1 MDVHKQTERLRMNK
15 DKIVFEI
22 GDCVYCSYY
31 KIKGI
36 ITKIEDRHITIE
48 YNKGKE
54 CVTAVFIKSSNSV
67 LPFYLQMVAK
77 KKDIKLITSEVLGL
91 I

>member
-1 MDVHKQTERLRMNK
+1 MSI

-36 ITKIEDRHITIE
+36 ITKVKDKYITIE
-48 YNKGKE
+48 YNNGKE
-54 CVTAVFIKSSNSV
+54 CVTSGFIKSSNSV
-67 LPFYLQMVAK
+67 LPFYLPMVAK

-91 I
+91 K